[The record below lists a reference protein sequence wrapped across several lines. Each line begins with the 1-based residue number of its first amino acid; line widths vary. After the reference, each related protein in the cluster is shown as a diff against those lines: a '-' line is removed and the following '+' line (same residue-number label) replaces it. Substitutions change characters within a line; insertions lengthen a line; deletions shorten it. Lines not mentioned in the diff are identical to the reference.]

1 MSYDLRNV
9 YGYGDARLDDV
20 EISDGFADDFESYS
34 RVYQIDA
41 LDSHKIYLDFDNAI
55 IGRYGNFVAGAE
67 IMLHVS
73 ASAAET
79 KYLGKYL
86 FAKILLAQNGVITLD
101 KDFTELMPVD
111 QLEFYNVQA
120 VLSLQFDCLILK
132 KGGIISPAPF
142 DIHKLCGGI
151 LVIKC
156 YDSLKFE
163 GGHISLGDSGIPSN
177 AKHLLRVLTEQETAA
192 NGEGDFAKFSGQEN
206 FITAERLLLN
216 SGDAT
221 VFIAAKNIYC
231 NANSRIGNVDTH
243 GAHFC
248 RGAENSVGVKPA
260 NVTNIGGSTIL
271 IAAENIVDFSAK
283 MIAKY
288 RNAATKESEVGRGL
302 CRCYIASNTPLR
314 NDEGLYAYDVLH
326 TPSFLDAVN
335 IHDFGA
341 GTFGSIV
348 NPTKAINNYARV
360 TAINQGGCRLTL
372 ADETVNGLTPIDVD
386 AMIIV
391 QVIQKSHLHTQHAGE
406 IVLAKVMSRGEN
418 YVVIDYPAPA
428 ASLENY
434 AMQIISVPQF
444 VNFTL
449 NTNYT
454 GTPKFNGKV
463 GGVFAVAANNLCDIS
478 EGKINVEG
486 KGGAPAYGREGLE
499 FIGNAQDFNR
509 LPLGEGHGSAFILA
523 KTLKLSAN
531 SRIGATYSGLGTGDR
546 FGGGNATQS
555 NIGGGYAGGFDEDGT
570 GSAGGYI
577 GGGSYAGNARYG
589 GLGGSGASGG
599 TSENFRELETSKI
612 TGGYGS
618 NGKANGAYEGGRQGA
633 HIFVVTDKI
642 ENFSQACF
650 STGGEGGQGGVY
662 QDGINGAAGYGGG
675 ASANG
680 SSGGSG
686 GFCFIYCNQC

>member
-1 MSYDLRNV
+1 MAYDIKTLG
-9 YGYGDARLDDV
+9 GYGTGLRDDV
-20 EISDGFADDFESYS
+20 EISDGVIENVNSYA
-34 RVYQIDA
+34 RILKIDELNDEKVA
-41 LDSHKIYLDFDNAI
+41 IDTDSAV
-55 IGRYGNFVAGAE
+55 IGRYEDFSAGNDVL
-67 IMLHVS
+67 IHVS
-73 ASAAET
+73 ASAKET
-79 KYLGKYL
+79 EYLGKYMV
-86 FAKILLAQNGVITLD
+86 AKILLAQNGLLTLSKKITDLI
-101 KDFTELMPVD
+101 PRD
-111 QLEFYNVQA
+111 QFEFYT
-120 VLSLQFDCLILK
+120 LQMVTAANFDCLTLK
-132 KGGIISPAPF
+132 DGGVIMPPVF

-151 LVIKC
+151 LFIRVF
-156 YDSLKFE
+156 DSLKFE
-163 GGHISLGDSGIPSN
+163 GGHINLADSGIPSN
-177 AKHLLRVLTEQETAA
+177 AKHLFRPLTEQETAA

-206 FITAERLLLN
+206 FITSERLLLN
-216 SGDAT
+216 AGDGAL
-221 VFIAAKNIYC
+221 ILAAKNIYC
-231 NANSRIGNVDTH
+231 NEKSRIGNIDTH

-288 RNAATKESEVGRGL
+288 RTAATKESEVGRGL

-341 GTFGSIV
+341 GTFGSIA

-391 QVIQKSHLHTQHAGE
+391 QVIQKSHLHTEHAGE

-418 YVVIDYPAPA
+418 YVVIDTPAPS

-523 KTLKLSAN
+523 KTLKLNAN

-555 NIGGGYAGGFDEDGT
+555 NLGGGYRGDVDNEGT

-577 GGGSYAGNARYG
+577 GGGSFAGNARYG

-599 TSENFRELETSKI
+599 TSENYRELETSKI

-618 NGKANGAYEGGRQGA
+618 NGKANGAYEGGKQGA
-633 HIFVVTDKI
+633 HIFVVADKI

-680 SSGGSG
+680 SSGGSS
-686 GFCFIYCNQC
+686 GFCFIYCN

>member
-1 MSYDLRNV
+1 MAYDIKTLL
-9 YGYGDARLDDV
+9 GFGTGLLDDV
-20 EISDGFADDFESYS
+20 EISDGVIENVNSYARIIKIDELNDDKVAIDTESA
-34 RVYQIDA
+34 V
-41 LDSHKIYLDFDNAI
+41 
-55 IGRYGNFVAGAE
+55 IGRYEDFSAGNDVL
-67 IMLHVS
+67 IHVS
-73 ASAAET
+73 ASAKET
-79 KYLGKYL
+79 EYLGKYMV
-86 FAKILLAQNGVITLD
+86 ATILLAQNGLLTLSKKITDLI
-101 KDFTELMPVD
+101 PRD
-111 QLEFYNVQA
+111 QFEFYT
-120 VLSLQFDCLILK
+120 LQMVTAANFDCLTLK
-132 KGGIISPAPF
+132 EGGVIMPPVF

-151 LVIKC
+151 LFIRVF
-156 YDSLKFE
+156 DSLKFE

-177 AKHLLRVLTEQETAA
+177 AKHLFRPLTEQETAA

-206 FITAERLLLN
+206 FITSERLLLN
-216 SGDAT
+216 AGDGAL
-221 VFIAAKNIYC
+221 ILAAKNIYC
-231 NANSRIGNVDTH
+231 NEKSRIGNVDTH

-271 IAAENIVDFSAK
+271 IAAENIVDFNAK
-283 MIAKY
+283 IIAKY

-335 IHDFGA
+335 IHDFGS
-341 GTFGSIV
+341 GTFGSIA

-372 ADETVNGLTPIDVD
+372 ADETVNGLTPLDVD
-386 AMIIV
+386 TLVIV

-406 IVLAKVMSRGEN
+406 IVTAKVMSRGEN
-418 YVVIDYPAPA
+418 YVVIDTPAPS

-463 GGVFAVAANNLCDIS
+463 GGVFAVAANTLCDIS
-478 EGKINVEG
+478 EGKINLEG

-523 KTLKLSAN
+523 KTLKLNAN

-555 NIGGGYAGGFDEDGT
+555 NLGGGYRGDVDNEGT

-618 NGKANGAYEGGRQGA
+618 NGKANGAYEGGKQGA
-633 HIFVVTDKI
+633 HIFVVADKI

-650 STGGEGGQGGVY
+650 STGGEGGQGGIY
-662 QDGINGAAGYGGG
+662 QDGINGAAGFGGG
-675 ASANG
+675 ASAKG

-686 GFCFIYCNQC
+686 GFCFIYCN